1 MARSAEVIRQWEILR
16 AIDGARNGIAIGKL
30 AAERGVCART
40 VRRDLDALQRAGF
53 PLFDEKINGT
63 SMWKLRAKPFAR
75 LEETGLSVMELCA
88 LYFSRT
94 LMDTLAG
101 TPLQDDAARAFVKI
115 ERALPAGCRRFIDQL
130 PRLLTVKPR
139 GRKKHDE
146 RKLREIL
153 GRALDATLLHRRA
166 TMRYASMSSRQTKE
180 YLVEPQ
186 RIAYADGG
194 LYLVAWVVDY
204 GEMRNFA
211 AERIETFAVTDE
223 TFAPRA
229 LPTEPFPHSLGANS
243 GAPQEIVV
251 EFEPRTAA
259 YIREREW
266 HRSQRIDERPDGG
279 LVLTL
284 TVCNDWPLRAWILGF
299 GPDARVVSPVE
310 LARDVFDA
318 ASETGRRYLRTQ
330 QRFEL
335 LAMRAG

>member
-1 MARSAEVIRQWEILR
+1 MARSAEVVRQWEILR

-30 AAERGVCART
+30 ASERGVCART

-53 PLFDEKINGT
+53 PLYDEKINGT
-63 SMWKLRAKPFAR
+63 GMWKLRVKPFAR
-75 LEETGLSVMELCA
+75 LEETGLDLMELCA

-101 TPLQDDAARAFVKI
+101 TPLQDDAARAFLKI
-115 ERALPAGCRRFIDQL
+115 ERALPAGCRKFIDQL
-130 PRLLTVKPR
+130 PRLLTVKAG
-139 GRKKHDE
+139 GRKKQDE

-153 GRALDATLLHRRA
+153 ARAVDATLLHRRA
-166 TMRYASMSSRQTKE
+166 TMRYASMASRQTKE

-194 LYLVAWVVDY
+194 IYLVAWVVDY

-211 AERIETFAVTDE
+211 AERIQTFAVTDE
-223 TFAPRA
+223 TFAPRP
-229 LPTEPFPHSLGANS
+229 LPTEPFPNSLGANS

-251 EFEPRTAA
+251 EFEPRAAA
-259 YIREREW
+259 YVREREW
-266 HRSQRIDERPDGG
+266 HRSQRIEERPDGG

-299 GPDARVVSPVE
+299 GPDAHVVSPVE
-310 LARDVFDA
+310 LAREVFDA
-318 ASETGRRYLRTQ
+318 ASEMRRRYLRTQ
-330 QRFEL
+330 QRFEV